1 MLLQTHN
8 AARAKPNVSFI
19 RLIYKIPLRN
29 NTEDN
34 ILVLF
39 RKKKNPLFNDPST
52 ITFLMFI
59 LNSNTDFI
67 FISETKCMLLVSLSF
82 NKL

>member
-1 MLLQTHN
+1 MSLQTHN
-8 AARAKPNVSFI
+8 AERTKPNVSFI

-39 RKKKNPLFNDPST
+39 RKKNPLFNDSST
-52 ITFLMFI
+52 ITFQMFI
-59 LNSNTDFI
+59 LNLNTD
-67 FISETKCMLLVSLSF
+67 FISETKCMLLV
-82 NKL
+82 